1 MAEQQYLYDV
11 FVSYSA
17 ADDWVLDDLVPQ
29 LEGYEGMKLCIHERD
44 FQAGRLIIDNIVESI
59 ENSRRVLIVLS
70 NNFVQSEWCQFEM
83 TLAQKHVLNRAIE
96 PLSVVLLEDI
106 DSENMSNSLHALLKT
121 TTYITWY
128 DDIEHIHLFW
138 DRLKNSLI

>member
-1 MAEQQYLYDV
+1 MAERQKLYDV

-17 ADDWVLDDLVPQ
+17 EDDWVLDNLVPQ
-29 LEGYEGMKLCIHERD
+29 LEGNEGMKLCIHERD
-44 FQAGRLIIDNIVESI
+44 FQPGRLIIDNIVESI
-59 ENSRRVLIVLS
+59 ENSRRVLIILS
-70 NNFVQSEWCQFEM
+70 NNFARSEWCQFEM
-83 TLAQKHVLNRAIE
+83 TLAQKHVLHQAME
-96 PLSVVLLEDI
+96 PLCVVLLEDI

-128 DDIEHIHLFW
+128 NDAENIHLFW